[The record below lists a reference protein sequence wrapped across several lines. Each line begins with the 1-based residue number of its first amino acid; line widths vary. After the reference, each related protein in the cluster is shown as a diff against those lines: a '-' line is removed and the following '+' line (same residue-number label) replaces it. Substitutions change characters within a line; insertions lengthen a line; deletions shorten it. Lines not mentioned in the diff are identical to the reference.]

1 MVRGKRGYTAHS
13 RFLRISPGK
22 IRPIADLVR
31 RQPYAEALALLETMP
46 HKGAALL
53 RKTIKSAGDNALFH
67 NDDLDEEML
76 YVRELQ
82 VFDGPRLKHRIW
94 VRGRGRADR
103 LVGRLCHISV
113 AVEEMK

>member
-1 MVRGKRGYTAHS
+1 MVRGRQGYTAHS
-13 RFLRISPGK
+13 KFLRISPSK
-22 IRPIADLVR
+22 VRPLADLVR

-67 NDDLDEEML
+67 NEDLDEEAL

-82 VFDGPRLKHRIW
+82 VLDGPRLKRIW

-103 LVGRLCHISV
+103 QMSRLCHISV
-113 AVEEMK
+113 AVEEMS

>member
-13 RFLRISPGK
+13 RFLRISPRK
-22 IRPIADLVR
+22 VRPLANLVR

-46 HKGAALL
+46 HKGAAIL

-67 NDDLDEEML
+67 NDDLDEETL

-82 VFDGPRLKHRIW
+82 VLDGPRLKRIW
-94 VRGRGRADR
+94 MRGRGRADR
-103 LVGRLCHISV
+103 QMSRLCHISV
-113 AVEEMK
+113 AVEEMR

>member
-13 RFLRISPGK
+13 RYLRISPSK
-22 IRPIADLVR
+22 VRPLANLVR
-31 RQPYAEALALLETMP
+31 RQPYAEALALLSTLP

-53 RKTIKSAGDNALFH
+53 HKTLKSAGDNAMFH
-67 NDDLDEEML
+67 NDDLDEETL

-82 VFDGPRLKHRIW
+82 VSDGPRMRRIW

-103 LVGRLCHISV
+103 QISRLCHISV
-113 AVEEMK
+113 AVEEMT

>member
-1 MVRGKRGYTAHS
+1 MVRGKRGYTAHG
-13 RFLRISPGK
+13 RFLRISPSK
-22 IRPIADLVR
+22 VRPLADLVR

-67 NDDLDEEML
+67 NEDLDEETL

-82 VFDGPRLKHRIW
+82 VLDGPRLKRIW

-103 LVGRLCHISV
+103 QMSRLCHISV
-113 AVEEMK
+113 AVEEMN

>member
-1 MVRGKRGYTAHS
+1 MVRGRQGYTAHS
-13 RFLRISPGK
+13 KFLRISPSK
-22 IRPIADLVR
+22 VRPLADLVR

-67 NDDLDEEML
+67 NEDLDEETL

-82 VFDGPRLKHRIW
+82 VLDGPRLKRIW

-103 LVGRLCHISV
+103 QMSRLCHISV
-113 AVEEMK
+113 AVEEMS

>member
-1 MVRGKRGYTAHS
+1 MVRGKRGYTAHG
-13 RFLRISPGK
+13 RFLRISPSK
-22 IRPIADLVR
+22 VRPLADLVR

-67 NDDLDEEML
+67 NEDLDEETL

-82 VFDGPRLKHRIW
+82 VLDGPRLKRIW

-103 LVGRLCHISV
+103 QMSRLCHISV
-113 AVEEMK
+113 AVEEMS

>member
-13 RFLRISPGK
+13 RFLRISPSK
-22 IRPIADLVR
+22 VRPLADLVR
-31 RQPYAEALALLETMP
+31 RQPYPEALALLSSMP

-67 NDDLDEEML
+67 NEDLDEQTL

-82 VFDGPRLKHRIW
+82 VLDGPRMKRIW

-103 LVGRLCHISV
+103 QVGRLCHISV
-113 AVEEMK
+113 AVEEMS

>member
-1 MVRGKRGYTAHS
+1 MVKGKRGYTAHG
-13 RFLRISPGK
+13 RFLRISPSK
-22 IRPIADLVR
+22 VRPLADLVR

-67 NDDLDEEML
+67 NEDLDEETL

-82 VFDGPRLKHRIW
+82 VLDGPRLKRIW

-103 LVGRLCHISV
+103 QMSRLCHISV
-113 AVEEMK
+113 AVEERS

>member
-1 MVRGKRGYTAHS
+1 MVRGKQGYTAHS
-13 RFLRISPGK
+13 KFLRISPSK
-22 IRPIADLVR
+22 VRPLADLVR

-67 NDDLDEEML
+67 NEDLDEESL

-82 VFDGPRLKHRIW
+82 VLDGPRLKRIW

-103 LVGRLCHISV
+103 QVSRLCHISV
-113 AVEEMK
+113 AVEEMS

>member
-1 MVRGKRGYTAHS
+1 MVRGKRGYTAHGK
-13 RFLRISPGK
+13 FLRISPRK
-22 IRPIADLVR
+22 VRPLADLVR

-67 NDDLDEEML
+67 NEDLDEETL

-82 VFDGPRLKHRIW
+82 VLDGPRLKRIW

-103 LVGRLCHISV
+103 QMSRLCHISV
-113 AVEEMK
+113 AVEEMS

>member
-1 MVRGKRGYTAHS
+1 MVRGKQGYTAHS
-13 RFLRISPGK
+13 KFLRISPSK
-22 IRPIADLVR
+22 VRPLADLVR
-31 RQPYAEALALLETMP
+31 RQPYAEALALLGTMP

-67 NDDLDEEML
+67 NEDLDEETL

-82 VFDGPRLKHRIW
+82 VLDGPRLKRIW

-103 LVGRLCHISV
+103 QVSRLCHISV
-113 AVEEMK
+113 AVEEMS

>member
-1 MVRGKRGYTAHS
+1 MVRGKRGYTAHG
-13 RFLRISPGK
+13 RFLRISPSK
-22 IRPIADLVR
+22 VRPLADLVR

-53 RKTIKSAGDNALFH
+53 RKTIKSAGDNALFQ
-67 NDDLDEEML
+67 NEDLDEETL

-82 VFDGPRLKHRIW
+82 VLDGPRLKRIW

-103 LVGRLCHISV
+103 QVSRLCHISV
-113 AVEEMK
+113 AVEEMS

>member
-1 MVRGKRGYTAHS
+1 MVKGKRGYTAHG
-13 RFLRISPGK
+13 RFLRISPSK
-22 IRPIADLVR
+22 VRPLADLVR

-67 NDDLDEEML
+67 NEDLDEETL

-82 VFDGPRLKHRIW
+82 VLDGPRLKRIW

-103 LVGRLCHISV
+103 QMSRLCHISV
-113 AVEEMK
+113 AVEEMS

>member
-1 MVRGKRGYTAHS
+1 MVSGKRGYTAHS
-13 RFLRISPGK
+13 KFLRISPSK
-22 IRPIADLVR
+22 VRPLADLVR

-67 NDDLDEEML
+67 NEDLDEETL

-82 VFDGPRLKHRIW
+82 VLDGPRLKRIW

-103 LVGRLCHISV
+103 QVSRLCHISV
-113 AVEEMK
+113 AVEEMS